1 MHKITNDTMDD
12 MENLTPTERMLSKNK
27 EAAKVTI
34 AKIEHARAVEVTI
47 EVTNEIVRNAIRAGL
62 DNALITTLT
71 GLSAEQIDQLRADR
85 P

>member
-1 MHKITNDTMDD
+1 MDY

-34 AKIEHARAVEVTI
+34 AKIEHAKAVEVTREVTI
-47 EVTNEIVRNAIRAGL
+47 EVTNEIARNAIRAGL

-71 GLSAEQIDQLRADR
+71 GLSAEQIDQLRADHL
-85 P
+85 